1 MKLRSRAAPERAL
14 VQAVVA
20 TGPDGKG
27 VLIVDGEP
35 HGAYDRRLRDLEVVS
50 GTDTERS
57 TLKRHGFRISGL

>member
-1 MKLRSRAAPERAL
+1 L